1 VAIPARVQQF
11 LESRGARYDVV
22 SHPRSVNS
30 IDTAA
35 RADIHGDLLVKT
47 VVLEDDAGMLL
58 AILPS
63 TRSVHIGHLAKALD
77 LPLRLADERDLAG
90 VFPDCSAGAIPPLG
104 AAYGLR
110 TILDDTVEAQEEVYF
125 EAGDHE
131 HLIHMT
137 GAQFASLVGPAPRAQ
152 FSQAQR
158 RLHRQD

>member
-1 VAIPARVQQF
+1 MAIPARVQQF

-30 IDTAA
+30 IDTAD

-47 VVLEDDAGMLL
+47 VVLEDDDGMLL

-63 TRSVHIGHLAKALD
+63 TRSVHIGHLAKELD
-77 LPLRLADERDLAG
+77 LPLRLADERDLPS
-90 VFPDCSAGAIPPLG
+90 VFPDCSLGAIPPLG

-110 TILDDTVEAQEEVYF
+110 TILDDTVEEQQEVFF

-137 GAQFASLVGPAPRAQ
+137 GAQFAALIDPAPRAH
-152 FSQAQR
+152 FSQAER
-158 RLHRQD
+158 RLHR